1 MQLLSD
7 TGCIL
12 YFLFV
17 KNSADNRQNTDSQ
30 DVDCK
35 IRDINNRDINN
46 LDIKT
51 QNIKTQNIKNRNME
65 DLQIKAPVLYI
76 VVPCFNEEQ
85 GLATT
90 AEVLRNKI
98 NSLVSRR
105 LIDSS
110 SRVIFVDDGSKD
122 STWDLIS
129 SFNTY
134 DPSLFG
140 GVKLAHNRGHQNALY
155 AGLMYAREKG
165 CDAAISMDSDLQDDV
180 NAVDAMLR
188 KFVEEHCEIVY
199 GVRSSRKKDTWFKRN
214 TALAFYKVFAAMGA
228 EVVPNHADY
237 RLMSAPALDALS
249 EYSEVN
255 LFLRGIVPMLGFK
268 TGKVYYERGVRTA
281 GVSKYPLKKMIS
293 FALEGITSFS
303 VKPLR
308 LVTYMGLLSI
318 VIAFAMFIYVIVS
331 LFTNH
336 TAVGWSSL
344 MCSIWFIGGFL
355 MISMGILGSYIGK
368 IYLESKHRPRYY
380 IEKSL

>member
-1 MQLLSD
+1 M
-7 TGCIL
+7 
-12 YFLFV
+12 
-17 KNSADNRQNTDSQ
+17 SASL
-30 DVDCK
+30 K
-35 IRDINNRDINN
+35 
-46 LDIKT
+46 
-51 QNIKTQNIKNRNME
+51 
-65 DLQIKAPVLYI
+65 KATTAPKSVPILYI
-76 VVPCFNEEQ
+76 VVPCFNEEE
-85 GLATT
+85 GLSTT
-90 AEVLRNKI
+90 AKVLQNKI
-98 NSLVSRR
+98 ADLESRQ
-105 LIDSS
+105 LIHSY

-122 STWDLIS
+122 STWDLIA
-129 SFNTY
+129 SFNRE

-140 GVKLAHNRGHQNALY
+140 GLKLAHNRGHQNALY
-155 AGLMYAREKG
+155 AGLMYAREQG
-165 CDAAISMDSDLQDDV
+165 CDVAISMDSDLQDDV
-180 NAVDAMLR
+180 NAVDEMLQ
-188 KFVEEHCEIVY
+188 KFTQDGCEIVY

-214 TALAFYKVFAAMGA
+214 TALAFYSLFAAMGA

-237 RLMSAPALDALS
+237 RLMSSIALDALS
-249 EYSEVN
+249 EYNEVN

-303 VKPLR
+303 VKPLK
-308 LVTYMGLLSI
+308 LVTYMGMLSI
-318 VIAFAMFIYVIVS
+318 VIGFAMFIYVIVS

-380 IEKSL
+380 IEQFL

>member
-1 MQLLSD
+1 MP
-7 TGCIL
+7 I
-12 YFLFV
+12 
-17 KNSADNRQNTDSQ
+17 
-30 DVDCK
+30 
-35 IRDINNRDINN
+35 
-46 LDIKT
+46 
-51 QNIKTQNIKNRNME
+51 
-65 DLQIKAPVLYI
+65 LYI
-76 VVPCFNEEQ
+76 VVPCFNEEE
-85 GLATT
+85 GLSTT
-90 AEVLRNKI
+90 AKVLQNKI
-98 NSLVSRR
+98 ADLESRQ
-105 LIDSS
+105 LIHSY

-122 STWDLIS
+122 STWDLIA
-129 SFNTY
+129 SFNREN
-134 DPSLFG
+134 PSLFG
-140 GVKLAHNRGHQNALY
+140 GLKLAHNRGHQNALY
-155 AGLMYAREKG
+155 AGLMYAREQG

-180 NAVDAMLR
+180 NAVDEMLQ
-188 KFVEEHCEIVY
+188 KFTQDGCEIVY

-214 TALAFYKVFAAMGA
+214 TALAFYSLFSAMGA

-237 RLMSAPALDALS
+237 RLMSSIALDALS
-249 EYSEVN
+249 EYNEVN

-303 VKPLR
+303 VKPLK
-308 LVTYMGLLSI
+308 LVTYMGMLSI
-318 VIAFAMFIYVIVS
+318 VIGFAMFIYVIVS

-380 IEKSL
+380 IEQFL

>member
-1 MQLLSD
+1 M
-7 TGCIL
+7 
-12 YFLFV
+12 
-17 KNSADNRQNTDSQ
+17 SASL
-30 DVDCK
+30 K
-35 IRDINNRDINN
+35 
-46 LDIKT
+46 
-51 QNIKTQNIKNRNME
+51 
-65 DLQIKAPVLYI
+65 KATTAPKSVPILYI
-76 VVPCFNEEQ
+76 VVPCFNEEE
-85 GLATT
+85 GLSTT
-90 AEVLRNKI
+90 AKVLQNKI
-98 NSLVSRR
+98 ADLESRQ
-105 LIDSS
+105 LIHSY

-122 STWDLIS
+122 STWDLIA
-129 SFNTY
+129 SFNREN
-134 DPSLFG
+134 PSLFG
-140 GVKLAHNRGHQNALY
+140 GLKLAHNRGHQNALY
-155 AGLMYAREKG
+155 AGLMYAREQG

-180 NAVDAMLR
+180 NAVDEMLQ
-188 KFVEEHCEIVY
+188 KFTQDGCEIVY

-214 TALAFYKVFAAMGA
+214 TALAFYSLFSAMGA

-237 RLMSAPALDALS
+237 RLMSSIALDALS
-249 EYSEVN
+249 EYNEVN

-303 VKPLR
+303 VKPLK
-308 LVTYMGLLSI
+308 LVTYMGMLSI
-318 VIAFAMFIYVIVS
+318 VIGFAMFIYVIVS

-380 IEKSL
+380 IEQFL

>member
-1 MQLLSD
+1 MNTSL
-7 TGCIL
+7 
-12 YFLFV
+12 
-17 KNSADNRQNTDSQ
+17 NSTRES
-30 DVDCK
+30 VP
-35 IRDINNRDINN
+35 I
-46 LDIKT
+46 
-51 QNIKTQNIKNRNME
+51 
-65 DLQIKAPVLYI
+65 LYI
-76 VVPCFNEEQ
+76 VVPCFNEEE
-85 GLATT
+85 GLSKT
-90 AEVLRNKI
+90 AAVLQNKMT
-98 NSLVSRR
+98 NLMNQK
-105 LIDSS
+105 LIHSY

-122 STWDLIS
+122 STWNLIA
-129 SFNTY
+129 SFNRKN
-134 DPSLFG
+134 PSLFG

-155 AGLMYAREKG
+155 AGLMYAREQG

-180 NAVDAMLR
+180 NAVDEMLK
-188 KFVEEHCEIVY
+188 KFTQDGCEIVY
-199 GVRSSRKKDTWFKRN
+199 GVRSSRKKDTWFKRS
-214 TALAFYKVFAAMGA
+214 TALAFYKIFASMGA

-237 RLMSAPALDALS
+237 RLMSSIALEALS

-303 VKPLR
+303 VKPLK

-318 VIAFAMFIYVIVS
+318 VIGFAMFIYVIAS

-380 IEKSL
+380 IEQSL

>member
-1 MQLLSD
+1 MD
-7 TGCIL
+7 TSL
-12 YFLFV
+12 
-17 KNSADNRQNTDSQ
+17 NSAHEN
-30 DVDCK
+30 VP
-35 IRDINNRDINN
+35 I
-46 LDIKT
+46 
-51 QNIKTQNIKNRNME
+51 
-65 DLQIKAPVLYI
+65 LYI
-76 VVPCFNEEQ
+76 VVPCFNEEE
-85 GLATT
+85 GLSKT
-90 AEVLRNKI
+90 AAVLQNKMT
-98 NSLVSRR
+98 NLMNQK
-105 LIDSS
+105 LIHSY

-122 STWDLIS
+122 STWNLIA
-129 SFNTY
+129 SFNRKN
-134 DPSLFG
+134 PSLFG

-155 AGLMYAREKG
+155 AGLMYAREQG

-180 NAVDAMLR
+180 NAVDEMLK
-188 KFVEEHCEIVY
+188 KFAQDGCEIVY

-214 TALAFYKVFAAMGA
+214 TALAFYKIFASMGA

-237 RLMSAPALDALS
+237 RLMSSIALDALS

-268 TGKVYYERGVRTA
+268 TAKVYYERGVRTA

-303 VKPLR
+303 VKPLK

-318 VIAFAMFIYVIVS
+318 VIGFAMFIYVIAS

-380 IEKSL
+380 IEQSL

>member
-1 MQLLSD
+1 M
-7 TGCIL
+7 
-12 YFLFV
+12 
-17 KNSADNRQNTDSQ
+17 SAS
-30 DVDCK
+30 
-35 IRDINNRDINN
+35 
-46 LDIKT
+46 
-51 QNIKTQNIKNRNME
+51 
-65 DLQIKAPVLYI
+65 LQKATTAPKSVPILYI
-76 VVPCFNEEQ
+76 VVPCFNEEE
-85 GLATT
+85 GLSKT
-90 AEVLRNKI
+90 AKVLQNKI
-98 NSLVSRR
+98 ADLESRK
-105 LIDSS
+105 LIHSY
-110 SRVIFVDDGSKD
+110 SRVIFVDDGSTD
-122 STWDLIS
+122 STWDLIA
-129 SFNTY
+129 SFNRE

-155 AGLMYAREKG
+155 AGLMYAREQG

-180 NAVDAMLR
+180 NAVDEMLQ
-188 KFVEEHCEIVY
+188 KFTQDGCEIVY

-214 TALAFYKVFAAMGA
+214 TALAFYKIFAAMGA

-237 RLMSAPALDALS
+237 RLMSSIALDALS
-249 EYSEVN
+249 EYNEVN

-303 VKPLR
+303 VKPLK
-308 LVTYMGLLSI
+308 LVTYMGMLSI
-318 VIAFAMFIYVIVS
+318 VIGFAMFIYVIVS

-380 IEKSL
+380 IEQFL

>member
-1 MQLLSD
+1 M
-7 TGCIL
+7 
-12 YFLFV
+12 
-17 KNSADNRQNTDSQ
+17 NTSL
-30 DVDCK
+30 
-35 IRDINNRDINN
+35 NNERKSVPI
-46 LDIKT
+46 
-51 QNIKTQNIKNRNME
+51 
-65 DLQIKAPVLYI
+65 LYI
-76 VVPCFNEEQ
+76 VIPCFNEEE
-85 GLATT
+85 GISKT
-90 AEVLRNKI
+90 AEVLQAKMNYLMNQK
-98 NSLVSRR
+98 
-105 LIDSS
+105 LIHSYS
-110 SRVIFVDDGSKD
+110 KVIFVDDGSKD
-122 STWDLIS
+122 STWNLID
-129 SFNTY
+129 SFNHKN
-134 DPSLFG
+134 PSLFG

-155 AGLMYAREKG
+155 AGLMYARKQG

-180 NAVDAMLR
+180 NAIDEMLK
-188 KFVEEHCEIVY
+188 KFVEEHCEVVY

-237 RLMSAPALDALS
+237 RLMSASALDALS

-281 GVSKYPLKKMIS
+281 GVSKYPLRKMIS

-303 VKPLR
+303 VKPLK

-318 VIAFAMFIYVIVS
+318 VIGFAMFVYVIVS

>member
-1 MQLLSD
+1 M
-7 TGCIL
+7 
-12 YFLFV
+12 
-17 KNSADNRQNTDSQ
+17 SAS
-30 DVDCK
+30 
-35 IRDINNRDINN
+35 
-46 LDIKT
+46 
-51 QNIKTQNIKNRNME
+51 
-65 DLQIKAPVLYI
+65 LQKATTAPKSVPILYI
-76 VVPCFNEEQ
+76 VVPCFNEEE
-85 GLATT
+85 GLSTT
-90 AEVLRNKI
+90 AKVLQNKI
-98 NSLVSRR
+98 ADLESRK
-105 LIDSS
+105 LIHSY
-110 SRVIFVDDGSKD
+110 SRVIFVDDGSTD
-122 STWDLIS
+122 STWDLIA
-129 SFNTY
+129 SFNRE

-155 AGLMYAREKG
+155 AGLMYAREQG

-180 NAVDAMLR
+180 NAVDEMLK
-188 KFVEEHCEIVY
+188 KFTQDGCEIVY

-214 TALAFYKVFAAMGA
+214 TALAFYSLFAAMGA

-237 RLMSAPALDALS
+237 RLMSSIALDALS
-249 EYSEVN
+249 EYNEVN

-303 VKPLR
+303 VKPLK
-308 LVTYMGLLSI
+308 LVTYMGMLSI
-318 VIAFAMFIYVIVS
+318 VIGFAMFIYVIVS

-380 IEKSL
+380 IEQFL

>member
-1 MQLLSD
+1 M
-7 TGCIL
+7 
-12 YFLFV
+12 
-17 KNSADNRQNTDSQ
+17 SAS
-30 DVDCK
+30 
-35 IRDINNRDINN
+35 
-46 LDIKT
+46 
-51 QNIKTQNIKNRNME
+51 
-65 DLQIKAPVLYI
+65 LQKATTAPKSVPILYI
-76 VVPCFNEEQ
+76 VVPCFNEEE
-85 GLATT
+85 GLSTT
-90 AEVLRNKI
+90 AKVLQNKI
-98 NSLVSRR
+98 ADLESRK
-105 LIDSS
+105 LIHSY
-110 SRVIFVDDGSKD
+110 SRVIFVDDGSTD
-122 STWDLIS
+122 STWDLIA
-129 SFNTY
+129 SFNRE

-155 AGLMYAREKG
+155 AGLMYAREQG

-180 NAVDAMLR
+180 NAVDEMLQ
-188 KFVEEHCEIVY
+188 KFTQDGCEIVY

-214 TALAFYKVFAAMGA
+214 TALAFYKIFAAMGA

-237 RLMSAPALDALS
+237 RLMSSIALDALS
-249 EYSEVN
+249 EYNEVN

-303 VKPLR
+303 VKPLK
-308 LVTYMGLLSI
+308 LVTYMGMLSI
-318 VIAFAMFIYVIVS
+318 VVGFAMFIYVIVS

-380 IEKSL
+380 IEQFL

>member
-1 MQLLSD
+1 M
-7 TGCIL
+7 
-12 YFLFV
+12 
-17 KNSADNRQNTDSQ
+17 NTSL
-30 DVDCK
+30 
-35 IRDINNRDINN
+35 NNERKSVPI
-46 LDIKT
+46 
-51 QNIKTQNIKNRNME
+51 
-65 DLQIKAPVLYI
+65 LYI
-76 VVPCFNEEQ
+76 VIPCFNEEE
-85 GLATT
+85 GISKT
-90 AEVLRNKI
+90 AEVLQAKMNYLMNQK
-98 NSLVSRR
+98 
-105 LIDSS
+105 LIHSYS
-110 SRVIFVDDGSKD
+110 KVIFVDDGSTD
-122 STWDLIS
+122 STWNLID
-129 SFNTY
+129 SFNHKN
-134 DPSLFG
+134 PSLFG

-155 AGLMYAREKG
+155 AGLMYARKQG

-180 NAVDAMLR
+180 NAVDEMLK
-188 KFVEEHCEIVY
+188 KFVEEHCEVVY

-237 RLMSAPALDALS
+237 RLMSASALDALS

-281 GVSKYPLKKMIS
+281 GVSKYPLRKMIS

-303 VKPLR
+303 VKPLK

-318 VIAFAMFIYVIVS
+318 VIGFAMFVYVIVS